1 MSNPATQPAIDTTI
15 DVQARAVQIWSEGS
29 RLAADLYLPAGAGPH
44 PAVLLCHGW
53 GGEKGHL
60 ARYARKFAAAG
71 FATLAFDYRG
81 WGASDGRVVPVAGS
95 PMLTEAGPATIEV
108 QVIRQVVDP
117 LDQIADVRAAFA
129 YLRGQ
134 PGIDT
139 ARVALWGTSYGGGH
153 VITVAA
159 NNPLVKA
166 VVAQIG
172 GFGPPDLPWWSELGA
187 RRSEDKACGRL
198 ESPIPQGIDNAPGLK
213 GTPDVARMQHHDPRQ
228 HATDVRVPT
237 LIIDAEFEELV
248 DRQRHGIA
256 VHRILER
263 NVPTRYATF
272 PCTHYGVYDA
282 HFDAGSD
289 LALEWFQTHL

>member
-1 MSNPATQPAIDTTI
+1 MSDT
-15 DVQARAVQIWSEGS
+15 DVQPEAVQIWSEGS
-29 RLAADLYLPAGAGPH
+29 RLAADLYRPAGAGPH

-71 FATLAFDYRG
+71 HVVLAFDYRG
-81 WGASDGRVVPVAGS
+81 WGASDGRLVPVAGS
-95 PMLTEAGPATIEV
+95 PMLTQAGLATVEV
-108 QVIRQVVDP
+108 RVIRQVVDP
-117 LDQIADVRAAFA
+117 QDQIADVRAALAF
-129 YLRGQ
+129 LRGQ
-134 PGIDT
+134 PGVDI
-139 ARVALWGTSYGGGH
+139 ARVGLWGTSYGGGH
-153 VITVAA
+153 VVSVAA
-159 NNPLVKA
+159 NEPRVKA

-172 GFGPPDLPWWSELGA
+172 GFGPPDAAWFNDLA
-187 RRSEDKACGRL
+187 VRRNEDKACGRIDP
-198 ESPIPQGIDNAPGLK
+198 PIPQGIDGSPGLK
-213 GTPDVARMQHHDPRQ
+213 GTPDVARMLGHDPRR
-228 HATDVRVPT
+228 HAADVRVPT

-248 DRQRHGIA
+248 ERAQHGVT

-263 NVPTRYATF
+263 NVPTGYVTF